1 MNYNMPLYRP
11 PSEAYSLIVQATLGC
26 SHNKCTFCDMY
37 KTKKFIIKPIEQI
50 KKEIDYYRETVKT
63 ASRIFLADGDAL
75 IIGFE
80 MLSEIIVYIKER
92 FPECNRIS
100 MYGSPK
106 SILLKSEKELKELK
120 NLGVFLIYL
129 GLESGDD
136 EVLKSVNKGVV
147 VKEIIDA
154 GLKVKGAGIKLSIT
168 AIAGLGGKALSNNHA
183 INTGRAVSVIQP
195 EYFSILSLMYNK
207 NTELYKN
214 IENGSFVPLENFE
227 ILNEIKKIIQNID
240 TESNIIFRSNH
251 ASNYLS
257 LEGTFP
263 KDKNK
268 IIDEIDA
275 ALENNLLIPEIYRAL

>member
-80 MLSEIIVYIKER
+80 MLKEIIVYIKER

-147 VKEIIDA
+147 VNEIIDA
-154 GLKVKGAGIKLSIT
+154 GLKVKAAGIKLSIT

-268 IIDEIDA
+268 IIDEIDK
-275 ALENNLLIPEIYRAL
+275 ALENNLLIPEMYRAL

>member
-80 MLSEIIVYIKER
+80 MLKEIIVYIKER

>member
-63 ASRIFLADGDAL
+63 APRVFLADGDAL
-75 IIGFE
+75 IIEFE

>member
-50 KKEIDYYRETVKT
+50 KKEIDYYRETIKSAPRV
-63 ASRIFLADGDAL
+63 FLADGDAL
-75 IIGFE
+75 IIEFE
-80 MLSEIIVYIKER
+80 MLKEIIVYIKER

-147 VKEIIDA
+147 VNEIIDA
-154 GLKVKGAGIKLSIT
+154 GLKVKAAGIKLSIT

-268 IIDEIDA
+268 IIDEIDK
-275 ALENNLLIPEIYRAL
+275 ALENNLLIPEMYRAL

>member
-11 PSEAYSLIVQATLGC
+11 PSEAHSLIVQATLGC

-37 KTKKFIIKPIEQI
+37 KTKKFIIKPIDQI
-50 KKEIDYYRETVKT
+50 KKEIDYYRESVKS
-63 ASRIFLADGDAL
+63 APRVFLADGDAL
-75 IIGFE
+75 IIKFE
-80 MLSEIIVYIKER
+80 MLKEIIVYIKEK

-106 SILLKSEKELKELK
+106 SILLKSETELKELK

-129 GLESGDD
+129 GLESGDED
-136 EVLKSVNKGVV
+136 VLKNVNKGVNV
-147 VKEIIDA
+147 REIIDA
-154 GLKVKGAGIKLSIT
+154 GIKVKESGIKLSIT
-168 AIAGLGGKALSNNHA
+168 AIAGLGGKAFSDTHA
-183 INTGRAVSVIQP
+183 INTGRAISLIQP

-257 LEGTFP
+257 LEGTLP

-268 IIDEIDA
+268 IIDKIET

>member
-50 KKEIDYYRETVKT
+50 KKEIDYYRETIKSAPRV
-63 ASRIFLADGDAL
+63 FLADGDAL
-75 IIGFE
+75 IIEFE

-207 NTELYKN
+207 NTELYKD
-214 IENGSFVPLENFE
+214 IENGSFAPLENFE

-268 IIDEIDA
+268 IIDEIDK
-275 ALENNLLIPEIYRAL
+275 ALENNLLIPEMYRAL

>member
-50 KKEIDYYRETVKT
+50 KKEIDYYRETIKSAPRV
-63 ASRIFLADGDAL
+63 FLADGDAL
-75 IIGFE
+75 IIEFE

-129 GLESGDD
+129 GLESGYD
-136 EVLKSVNKGVV
+136 EVLKNVNKGLV

-207 NTELYKN
+207 NTELYKD
-214 IENGSFVPLENFE
+214 IEDGSFAPLENFE

-268 IIDEIDA
+268 IIDEIDK
-275 ALENNLLIPEIYRAL
+275 ALENNLLIPEMYRAL

>member
-11 PSEAYSLIVQATLGC
+11 PSEAYSLIIQATLGC

-50 KKEIDYYRETVKT
+50 KKEIDYYRESVKS
-63 ASRIFLADGDAL
+63 APRVFLADGDAL
-75 IIGFE
+75 IIEFE
-80 MLSEIIVYIKER
+80 MLKEIVVYIKER

-106 SILLKSEKELKELK
+106 SILLKSENELKELK
-120 NLGVFLIYL
+120 KIGVFLIYL
-129 GLESGDD
+129 GLESGDE
-136 EVLKSVNKGVV
+136 EVLKSVNKGVSI
-147 VKEIIDA
+147 KEIIDA
-154 GLKVKGAGIKLSIT
+154 GLKVKEAGIKLSVT
-168 AIAGLGGKALSNNHA
+168 AIAGLGGKALSDNHA
-183 INTGRAVSVIQP
+183 INTGRAISIIQP

-214 IENGSFVPLENFE
+214 IEDGSFTPLENFE

-240 TESNIIFRSNH
+240 AESNIIFRSNH

-268 IIDEIDA
+268 IICEIET

>member
-50 KKEIDYYRETVKT
+50 KKEIDYYRETIKSAPRV
-63 ASRIFLADGDAL
+63 FLADGDAL
-75 IIGFE
+75 IIEFE

-147 VKEIIDA
+147 VNEIIDA
-154 GLKVKGAGIKLSIT
+154 GLKVKAAGIKLSIT

-207 NTELYKN
+207 NTELYKD
-214 IENGSFVPLENFE
+214 IENGSFAPLENFE

-268 IIDEIDA
+268 IIDEIDK
-275 ALENNLLIPEIYRAL
+275 ALENNLLIPEMYRAL

>member
-50 KKEIDYYRETVKT
+50 KKEIDYYRETIKSAPRV
-63 ASRIFLADGDAL
+63 FLADGDAL
-75 IIGFE
+75 IIEFE

-268 IIDEIDA
+268 IIDEIDK
-275 ALENNLLIPEIYRAL
+275 ALENNLLIPEMYRAL